1 MASGVKQMK
10 QPPPEGGGCL
20 LQIDWL
26 VQDDALSE
34 WATIA
39 RLDIKLDR
47 LTLDERLATLTLNL
61 RVVNKDV
68 RLAIDS
74 DETPTLLVIEP
85 LNGSYSHCGPPCFFG
100 KGVSLFR
107 REPQRQP
114 QAKGYL
120 LWRTSTNVF

>member
-1 MASGVKQMK
+1 MK

-26 VQDDALSE
+26 VQDDALGE
-34 WATIA
+34 RATIA
-39 RLDIKLDR
+39 RLDIKLDS

-68 RLAIDS
+68 GLAIDS
-74 DETPTLLVIEP
+74 DESPALLVIEP

-100 KGVSLFR
+100 TGISPSR

-120 LWRTSTNVF
+120 F

>member
-1 MASGVKQMK
+1 MK

-20 LQIDWL
+20 LQNEWL

-34 WATIA
+34 RATIA

-68 RLAIDS
+68 RLAINS
-74 DETPTLLVIEP
+74 DETPALLVIEP
-85 LNGSYSHCGPPCFFG
+85 LNGSYSHCGLL
-100 KGVSLFR
+100 VSL
-107 REPQRQP
+107 EK
-114 QAKGYL
+114 ASAYSGGNHNGNL
-120 LWRTSTNVF
+120 TSNATCSSSLGQEIF